1 MRIGVLVLALL
12 AAACSSGPAPA
23 DLILTRGKIVT
34 LNDELGE
41 VEALAARDGLI
52 VAVGR
57 ANDLE
62 EFAGPETKVIDLQ
75 GRTAVPGFIEGHGH
89 FTGIGRARMNIDL
102 SGETSW
108 EAVVRRIAAAAERT
122 EKGQWILGWGWHQE
136 KWATPPSP
144 AVEGYPVHDALSRV
158 TPDHPVLL
166 KHAAG
171 NHAGM
176 VNAHTMR
183 LADIDPATPDPPG
196 GRILRDAGG
205 NPTGALQET
214 AYGLALAA
222 YDKAQANRTE
232 QELETAANME
242 IKLADEECLSKGV
255 TSFQD
260 AGSSFRTVDRI
271 RALAERGEL
280 GTRLWIMLSEGND
293 ALDARIDAY
302 RLQDVADG
310 QVTVRAIKRSI
321 DGALGSRGAWLLE
334 PYSDLPESTGL
345 NTIPLDEL
353 ERTARIA
360 LEHGF
365 QLCVHAIGDRG
376 NRETLDIYERAFAQ
390 AGVAGLRWRIEH
402 AQHLHPTDIPRF
414 AELGLVASMQG
425 VHCTSDG
432 PWVPQRLGARR
443 SAEGAYRWRDLID
456 RGVIVSNGTDA
467 PVEDVDPIANFH
479 ASVTRRTD
487 DDELF
492 HPEQRMTRM
501 EALRSMTVN
510 AAYAAFEEDRKGT
523 LEPGKLADVT
533 VLSRDI
539 LEAPDDELPD
549 TQVVYTIVG
558 GRVLFDGTTP
568 VDQRLRPIAP
578 R

>member
-1 MRIGVLVLALL
+1 
-12 AAACSSGPAPA
+12 
-23 DLILTRGKIVT
+23 
-34 LNDELGE
+34 
-41 VEALAARDGLI
+41 
-52 VAVGR
+52 
-57 ANDLE
+57 
-62 EFAGPETKVIDLQ
+62 
-75 GRTAVPGFIEGHGH
+75 
-89 FTGIGRARMNIDL
+89 
-102 SGETSW
+102 
-108 EAVVRRIAAAAERT
+108 
-122 EKGQWILGWGWHQE
+122 
-136 KWATPPSP
+136 
-144 AVEGYPVHDALSRV
+144 
-158 TPDHPVLL
+158 
-166 KHAAG
+166 
-171 NHAGM
+171 
-176 VNAHTMR
+176 
-183 LADIDPATPDPPG
+183 
-196 GRILRDAGG
+196 
-205 NPTGALQET
+205 
-214 AYGLALAA
+214 
-222 YDKAQANRTE
+222 
-232 QELETAANME
+232 
-242 IKLADEECLSKGV
+242 
-255 TSFQD
+255 QD

-280 GTRLWIMLSEGND
+280 GTRLWIMLNEDNE
-293 ALDARIDAY
+293 ALEDRIDDY
-302 RLQDVADG
+302 RLQGIAG
-310 QVTVRAIKRSI
+310 EQVTVRAIKRSI

-353 ERTARIA
+353 ERSAEIA

-390 AGVAGLRWRIEH
+390 AGERRLRWRIEH
-402 AQHLHPTDIPRF
+402 AQHLAPTDIPRF
-414 AELGLVASMQG
+414 AELGVVASMQG

-432 PWVPQRLGARR
+432 PWVPQRLGTRR

-456 RGVIVSNGTDA
+456 RGVVVSNGTDA

-479 ASVTRRTD
+479 ASVTRKTSEDVR
-487 DDELF
+487 F

-539 LEAPDDELPD
+539 LTAPDGELPD

-558 GRVLFDGTTP
+558 GRVLYDGTTP